1 MQQLTMV
8 SCVFSFVCAFA
19 AVPIWAKDLAMEY
32 GQLPKYRAFSV
43 SPDGAHY
50 AYIERSK
57 DEEFFVVFN
66 AAEKRVVGG
75 ANASKLKARS
85 VYFATNK
92 HVILTVSETRSDIR
106 FRGKWEQDTAVSY
119 QIDTREM
126 KPMLL
131 KTNDLYLAQQ
141 GLSRI
146 VGVNVEKNEVY
157 MPAFIG
163 QKNPQKNLLRADLNT
178 GRSKTLARGKS
189 YTVDWFVSADGKV
202 LAREDFDAS
211 NATHKIWSYSKKKP
225 YVIYEEDTDIPSI
238 SIQGITSDNRSL
250 VYVENNSIGDAVR
263 RISLADGTL
272 SAPEFQQTDKDID
285 RLLLAGKHR
294 EYLGVALSGP
304 IPEYHYLE
312 PERQAL
318 MRGVSANFKDSS
330 ITTLSAT
337 QDNDA
342 IIFKVSGNAGVDDY
356 YLYRAGNRSM
366 ALIASGYPTIKPDHV
381 GRISAIRY
389 PARDATK
396 LTAVLT
402 WPAGFKKDTA
412 QPALPTLVFPHGGPE
427 SYDRIRFDWW
437 AQYFARKGYLV
448 FQPNFRGSSGHGK
461 DYMMAGRGQWGQ
473 LMQDDITD
481 GVKLLIDAGYSDP
494 DRVCIMGASFGG
506 YSALAG
512 AAFTPDLYR
521 CAVSVAGVS
530 DLPKMLQDERHYNSK
545 NSWALTYWEELI
557 GDARADRKQIA
568 AVSPVNSARL
578 VQAPVLLIHGKDDVV
593 VRLNQSKRMAAA
605 LKKAGKKVELMTLK
619 GEDHW
624 LSGSDTRVAT
634 LKAIDAFLE
643 THNPVDA
650 GL

>member
-1 MQQLTMV
+1 
-8 SCVFSFVCAFA
+8 
-19 AVPIWAKDLAMEY
+19 MEY

-57 DEEFFVVFN
+57 GEEFFVVFN

-131 KTNDLYLAQQ
+131 KANDLYLAQQ

-163 QKNPQKNLLRADLNT
+163 QKNPQKHLLRADLNT

-211 NATHKIWSYSKKKP
+211 NAKHKIWSYSKDKP
-225 YVIYEEDTDIPSI
+225 YVIYEEDTEIPNI
-238 SIQGITSDNRSL
+238 SIQGITSDNLAL
-250 VYVENNSIGDAVR
+250 VYIESNATGDAVR
-263 RISLADGTL
+263 KISLLDGAL

-304 IPEYHYLE
+304 IPEYHYLN
-312 PERQAL
+312 PEWQAV
-318 MRGVSANFKDSS
+318 MAGVSKNFQASS
-330 ITTLSAT
+330 ISVLSAT
-337 QDNDA
+337 QNNDTV
-342 IIFKVSGNAGVDDY
+342 IFEVSGNAGVNDY
-356 YLYRAGNRSM
+356 YLYHAAARSM
-366 ALIASGYPTIKPDHV
+366 TLIASGYPTIKQTQV

-389 PARDATK
+389 PARDSTK

-402 WPAGFKKDTA
+402 WPAGFQRDES
-412 QPALPTLVFPHGGPE
+412 PPNLPTLVFPHGGPE

-634 LKAIDAFLE
+634 LKAIDEFLE